1 MVKKLFKHEFLA
13 LGRILLPVQALIPVF
28 SALARLVQF
37 AETDTLAYNLLW
49 GSIVFFLVVINLIN
63 LTMPFVMGLIRFYK
77 NLFTTEG
84 YLSFTLPVTTTQ
96 HLYTKLLT
104 TLGFSISAVISS
116 VLSLMIVTSGEVW
129 SEIVISAQYL
139 WALIPGQT
147 SAHIALY
154 LLEFVVLL
162 VVTFAMEL
170 LLYYL
175 FLSLGQLSKKNRL
188 LASFGFYFGYYMI
201 TQILGTVGSILFSIF
216 ASSAAFEAVGKWIA
230 ENATAFVHLL
240 LCGLIVF
247 SVLFGWLYFAIS
259 NYVLR
264 RKLNLE

>member
-1 MVKKLFKHEFLA
+1 MVKKLFKHEFFA
-13 LGRILLPVQALIPVF
+13 IGRVLLPVQALVLVF
-28 SALARLVQF
+28 SALARIIQLF
-37 AETDTLAYNLLW
+37 ENDTTVYGLLF
-49 GSIVFFLVVINLIN
+49 GSVIFFLVVVNLIN
-63 LTMPFVMGLIRFYK
+63 LSLPFVMGLVRFYK

-104 TLGFSISAVISS
+104 TLGFSIGAVVTSL
-116 VLSLMIVTSGEVW
+116 LSLVIVTSGEVF
-129 SEIVISAQYL
+129 SEIVLSIRYL
-139 WALIPGQT
+139 WSLIPGQT

-154 LLEFVVLL
+154 IVEFVLL
-162 VVTFAMEL
+162 LIVSFGTQL

-188 LASFGFYFGYYMI
+188 LASFGFYFGYYVI
-201 TQILGTVGSILFSIF
+201 TQILGTILSIVVSFLSVTTFFDTIGS
-216 ASSAAFEAVGKWIA
+216 WIGQ
-230 ENATAFVHLL
+230 NTTLFVHLL

-247 SVLFGWLYFAIS
+247 AVLFGWLYFALN
-259 NYVLR
+259 NYILR

>member
-13 LGRILLPVQALIPVF
+13 LGRTLLPVQALVLVF
-28 SALARLVQF
+28 SALARLVQL
-37 AETDTLAYNLLW
+37 AETDTLVYNLLW
-49 GSIVFFLVVINLIN
+49 GSIVFFLVVVNLIN
-63 LTMPFVMGLIRFYK
+63 LSMPFVMGLIRFYK

-116 VLSLMIVTSGEVW
+116 ILSLMIVTSGEVW
-129 SEIVISAQYL
+129 TEIVISVRYL
-139 WALIPGQT
+139 WSLIPGQT

-154 LLEFVVLL
+154 LLEFAVLL
-162 VVTFAMEL
+162 VITFAMEL

-188 LASFGFYFGYYMI
+188 LSAFGFYFGYYVI
-201 TQILGTVGSILFSIF
+201 TQILGTVGSIVFSIF
-216 ASSAAFEAVGKWIA
+216 AESAALEAVGKWIA
-230 ENATAFVHLL
+230 ENAITFVHLL
-240 LCGLIVF
+240 LCGLIVL
-247 SVLFGWLYFAIS
+247 SALFGWLYFAIS

>member
-13 LGRILLPVQALIPVF
+13 LGRILLPVQALVLVF
-28 SALARLVQF
+28 SALARIVQLF
-37 AETDTLAYNLLW
+37 ETDTTVYGLLF

-63 LTMPFVMGLIRFYK
+63 LSIPFVMGLVRFYK

-84 YLSFTLPVTTTQ
+84 YLSLTLPVTTTQ

-104 TLGFSISAVISS
+104 TLGFSVSAVITS
-116 VLSLMIVTSGEVW
+116 VLSLMIVTCGEVW
-129 SEIVISAQYL
+129 TEIVRSIQYL
-139 WALIPGQT
+139 WSLIPGQT

-154 LLEFVVLL
+154 IVEFAVLL

-175 FLSLGQLSKKNRL
+175 FLSLGQLSRKNRL
-188 LASFGFYFGYYMI
+188 LASFGFYFGYYTI
-201 TQILGTVGSILFSIF
+201 TQILGTVGSIVFSF
-216 ASSAAFEAVGKWIA
+216 LAESAFWEAVGKWI
-230 ENATAFVHLL
+230 EGNTTLFVHLL
-240 LCGLIVF
+240 LCGLTVF
-247 SVLFGWLYFAIS
+247 AVLFGWLYFAIS

>member
-13 LGRILLPVQALIPVF
+13 LGRTLLPVQALVLVF

-37 AETDTLAYNLLW
+37 AETDTLVYNLLW
-49 GSIVFFLVVINLIN
+49 GSIIFFLVVINLIN
-63 LTMPFVMGLIRFYK
+63 LSMPFVMGLIRFYK

-104 TLGFSISAVISS
+104 TLGFSVSAVVTSL
-116 VLSLMIVTSGEVW
+116 LSLVIVTSGEVL
-129 SEIVISAQYL
+129 SEIVLSVRYL
-139 WALIPGQT
+139 WSLIPGQT

-154 LLEFVVLL
+154 IVEFVVLL

-188 LASFGFYFGYYMI
+188 LASFGFYFGYYVI
-201 TQILGTVGSILFSIF
+201 TQIIGTVISILFSIF
-216 ASSAAFEAVGKWIA
+216 VGSAPLEAVGKWIS
-230 ENATAFVHLL
+230 ENATLFVHLL
-240 LCGLIVF
+240 LCGLIVL
-247 SVLFGWLYFAIS
+247 SALFGWLYFAIS